1 MTEMMNEREAIE
13 SRHAVREYYDR
24 KIEPEALEDLQREIS
39 RCNEESGL
47 NMQLVT
53 EEPRAFDSF
62 MAHYGK
68 FSNVR
73 NYIILA
79 GKKSLDLQEKVGYY
93 GERVAIRAQMLGL
106 NTCWV
111 ALTFSRR
118 KVKKFFPPRF
128 RGKKSCAFWRSAT
141 ARPGDFPTRAGHI
154 RSCAVSRET
163 CRSGLKRA

>member
-1 MTEMMNEREAIE
+1 MNEREAIE

-111 ALTFSRR
+111 ALTFRQEKSEE
-118 KVKKFFPPRF
+118 VFPPRF
-128 RGKKSCAFWRSAT
+128 RGKNR
-141 ARPGDFPTRAGHI
+141 
-154 RSCAVSRET
+154 V
-163 CRSGLKRA
+163 RSGARLRHVPGTFPQEQDTFGAVQCPGRHAGLV